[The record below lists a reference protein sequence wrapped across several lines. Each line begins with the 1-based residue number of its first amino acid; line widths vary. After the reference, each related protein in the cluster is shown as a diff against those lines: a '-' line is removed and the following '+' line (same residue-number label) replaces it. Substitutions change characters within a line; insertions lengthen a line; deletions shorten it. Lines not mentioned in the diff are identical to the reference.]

1 METRANYAT
10 IGLFTLIVIALAF
23 GFVYWLQ
30 RFDEQG
36 ERVDLRLE
44 FIGTVN
50 GLANGGAVYFN
61 GIKVGEVT
69 SLSFDPGNPRRVNV
83 TASIARTTPVK
94 PDSRVEVNYNFL
106 TGVAYVELFGGTP
119 GLPDVLAQGQVGVLQ
134 GSSAT
139 LNDMISGASRIFQ
152 KAEQSVA
159 QVNELLVQTTP
170 SIAAS
175 IKNVETFT
183 TALSSNAAGVQ
194 KFLDSVSSMSETVS
208 ALSGK
213 LEAVVDKTDAALA
226 ALDAEKIQSTLN
238 SADSFMKRVDAA
250 SADVGPM
257 VADARRVAAELS
269 RFSTGLNT
277 SLTDIN
283 RIVAAIDA
291 QKIATSIDSIST
303 FAAKVGN
310 ASDDFD
316 EIVAD
321 AKATADRV
329 NTFTAKLDSRSDDI
343 NTIIAE
349 AKQLTQRVNAA
360 STRLDGLLG
369 KAEEFLGTEGGEN
382 FFTEAAD
389 AARAIRQVAETFDR
403 RANEIAG
410 GLAKFSGRGLDNVQ
424 ALVDELR
431 LSVTRIDRV
440 VTTIER
446 DPSSVV
452 FGGNSGVREYNRR

>member
-10 IGLFTLIVIALAF
+10 IGVFTLIVIALAF
-23 GFVYWLQ
+23 GFIYWLK
-30 RFDEQG
+30 RFDETGQ
-36 ERVDLRLE
+36 RVNLPLE
-44 FIGTVN
+44 FVGTVN
-50 GLANGGAVYFN
+50 GLAKGGAVYFN
-61 GIKVGEVT
+61 GIKVGEVA
-69 SLSFDPGNPRRVNV
+69 SLSFDPDDPTRVHV
-83 TASIARTTPVK
+83 VASIAGTTPVK
-94 PDSRVEVNYNFL
+94 ADSRVEVNYNFL
-106 TGVAYVELFGGTP
+106 TGVAYVELFGGTAE
-119 GLPDVLAQGQVGVLQ
+119 LPDVLAMVEIPALR

-152 KAEQSVA
+152 RAEKSVE
-159 QVNELLVQTTP
+159 QVNELLEKTKP
-170 SIAAS
+170 SIETS

-208 ALSGK
+208 QLSTK
-213 LEAVVDKTDAALA
+213 LEAVVDKADATIA
-226 ALDAEKIQSTLN
+226 AVDPQKVRETIDGAN
-238 SADSFMKRVDAA
+238 SFIKRIDTA
-250 SADVGPM
+250 SADIGPM
-257 VADARRVAAELS
+257 VADARRTAAELS
-269 RFSTGLNT
+269 RFSTSLNT
-277 SLTDIN
+277 SLTDLN
-283 RIVAAIDA
+283 KVVAAVDPE
-291 QKIATSIDSIST
+291 KVRSSIDGIST
-303 FAAKVGN
+303 FAGKLGN

-321 AKATADRV
+321 AKATAERVDR
-329 NTFTAKLDSRSDDI
+329 FTERMERRTDDI
-343 NTIIAE
+343 DTIIAE

-369 KAEEFLGTEGGEN
+369 KAEQFLGTEGGEN
-382 FFTEAAD
+382 FFTEAAA
-389 AARAIRQVAETFDR
+389 AARSIRQVADTFDR

-424 ALVDELR
+424 ALVEELR
-431 LSVTRIDRV
+431 LSVSRIDRV